1 MPEVAGNV
9 TRPRTVNSSSRLLT
23 SPLPWARRRHNKH
36 LRLEWEVVMPTWVQ
50 YVEWLISAPVLIA
63 IAWVRFNSPPTNR
76 SGTTFVLFFVGLTF
90 YCLLIV
96 ALWLLI
102 IVAVSEGG
110 IGLGEFYHPL
120 PGAKAQGDLAQH
132 APLVAAFIL
141 VAATHFSWVCRM
153 DNSARSLCITLAAIP
168 READWLAL
176 ELAQNVDFSPK
187 SEVLR
192 SKVSKIISERIGPQA
207 LSFEA

>member
-76 SGTTFVLFFVGLTF
+76 SGTTFALFYVGLTI

-102 IVAVSEGG
+102 IVAVS
-110 IGLGEFYHPL
+110 LNL
-120 PGAKAQGDLAQH
+120 AKLDPQVQRELAQH
-132 APLVAAFIL
+132 APLMAAFVL
-141 VAATHFSWVCRM
+141 VAAPHFIWATGWTR
-153 DNSARSLCITLAAIP
+153 P
-168 READWLAL
+168 RGSS
-176 ELAQNVDFSPK
+176 VG
-187 SEVLR
+187 
-192 SKVSKIISERIGPQA
+192 GPRP
-207 LSFEA
+207 FPRTTPGWRPTP